1 MPQKT
6 RKTQKKIQ
14 KTQSKRRPVKG
25 PAKIETKQG
34 TLIIIGGGERK
45 DAERTVLQEVA
56 KRAGTGKLV
65 VATIATAEPEETWK
79 DYREIF
85 GKLGVKKVEWL
96 DVRVREEGFRDEIVR
111 ILDGASV
118 VFFTGGDQLKITSQL
133 GDSYVYRRIEEI
145 YEQGGT
151 IAGTSAG
158 ASVMSETMLIS
169 GDGDESHK
177 VDTVL
182 GMAPGLGLIRNAVI
196 DQHFAQR
203 GRLGRLLG
211 AITQNPRTL
220 GIGLDENTAI
230 LLEGDEQFGVVGA
243 GAVYVL
249 DGSKV
254 SYSNLAEPQEDLEK
268 TMSVFDVQ
276 LHVLSAG
283 YRFDLKERR
292 PVAPPRLEAG
302 AERKSA

>member
-1 MPQKT
+1 MA
-6 RKTQKKIQ
+6 QKK
-14 KTQSKRRPVKG
+14 RG
-25 PAKIETKQG
+25 PAKIETRQG
-34 TLIIIGGGERK
+34 ALIIIGGGERK
-45 DAERTVLQEVA
+45 DEERTVLQQVA
-56 KRAGTGKLV
+56 SRVNGGKLV
-65 VATIATAEPEETWK
+65 VVTIATAEPKETWEE
-79 DYREIF
+79 YREIF
-85 GKLGVKKVEWL
+85 KNLGVKNIEWL
-96 DVRVREEGFRDEIVR
+96 DVRIREEGFKDEVVR
-111 ILDGASV
+111 ILDKATV

-133 GDSYVYRRIEEI
+133 GDSPVYRRVEEI
-145 YEQGGT
+145 YQQGGT

-182 GMAPGLGLIRNAVI
+182 GMAPGLGFIKNAVI

-220 GIGLDENTAI
+220 GIGIDENTAI
-230 LLEGDEQFGVVGA
+230 VLDDNERFEVVGA

-254 SYSNLAEPQEDLEK
+254 SYSNLAEPREEMEK
-268 TMSVFDVQ
+268 TMSVFDVK
-276 LHVLSAG
+276 LHVLSTG
-283 YRFDLKERR
+283 NQFDLQERR
-292 PVAPPRLEAG
+292 PEMPPKPEEEA
-302 AERKSA
+302 EEQRKSA

>member
-1 MPQKT
+1 MAQKA
-6 RKTQKKIQ
+6 QKA
-14 KTQSKRRPVKG
+14 TKRVSARG
-25 PAKIETKQG
+25 PAKTETKQG

-45 DAERTVLQEVA
+45 GDELTVLQEVA
-56 KRAGTGKLV
+56 RRAGNGKLV
-65 VATIATAEPEETWK
+65 VATIATAEPQETWE
-79 DYREIF
+79 DYRKIF
-85 GKLGVKKVEWL
+85 TKLGVKKVEWL
-96 DVRVREEGFRDEIVR
+96 DVRVREEGFKEEVVR
-111 ILDGASV
+111 ILDEASV

-145 YEQGGT
+145 YEKGGT

-177 VDTVL
+177 VDAVL
-182 GMAPGLGLIRNAVI
+182 GMAPGLGLIRNAVV

-211 AITQNPRTL
+211 AIAQNPRTL

-230 LLEGDEQFGVVGA
+230 VVHGDERFEVIGA

-254 SYSNLAEPQEDLEK
+254 TYSNLGEPEQEMEK
-268 TMSVFDVQ
+268 TMAVFDVK
-276 LHVLSAG
+276 LHVLSEG
-283 YRFDLKERR
+283 NQFDLRERR
-292 PVAPPRLEAG
+292 PEMPAEAKEELEK
-302 AERKSA
+302 RSA

>member
-1 MPQKT
+1 MAQKT
-6 RKTQKKIQ
+6 RKTAKK
-14 KTQSKRRPVKG
+14 RGPAKG
-25 PAKIETKQG
+25 PAKVETKQG
-34 TLIIIGGGERK
+34 TLIIIGGGERQ
-45 DAERTVLQEVA
+45 DGEQTILQEVA
-56 KRAGTGKLV
+56 RRAGIGKLV

-79 DYREIF
+79 EYREIF
-85 GKLGVKKVEWL
+85 KKLGVKKVEWL
-96 DVRVREEGFRDEIVR
+96 DIRVREEGFKEEVVR
-111 ILDGASV
+111 ILDGATV

-133 GDSYVYRRIEEI
+133 GDSLVYRRIEEI
-145 YEQGGT
+145 YERGGT

-177 VDTVL
+177 VDAVL
-182 GMAPGLGLIRNAVI
+182 GMAPGLGFIRNVVI

-211 AITQNPRTL
+211 AITQNPRTM

-230 LLEGDEQFGVVGA
+230 VLDDNEWFEVVGA

-254 SYSNLAEPQEDLEK
+254 SYSNLAEPREEMEK
-268 TMSVFDVQ
+268 TMSVFDVK

-283 YRFDLKERR
+283 NRFDLGERR
-292 PVAPPRLEAG
+292 PEIPPKPEEEAM
-302 AERKSA
+302 RKSA

>member
-1 MPQKT
+1 MAQKA
-6 RKTQKKIQ
+6 KK
-14 KTQSKRRPVKG
+14 RG
-25 PAKIETKQG
+25 PAKVETKQG

-45 DAERTVLQEVA
+45 DDQRTVLQEVA
-56 KRAGTGKLV
+56 RRAGGGKLV
-65 VATIATAEPEETWK
+65 VVTIATAEPQETWEE
-79 DYREIF
+79 YREIF
-85 GKLGVKKVEWL
+85 KKLGVKKVEWL
-96 DVRVREEGFRDEIVR
+96 DVRLREEGFKDEVVR
-111 ILDGASV
+111 ILDQATV

-133 GDSYVYRRIEEI
+133 GDSPVYRRIEEI

-158 ASVMSETMLIS
+158 ASVMSETMLVS

-177 VDTVL
+177 VDAVL
-182 GMAPGLGLIRNAVI
+182 GMAPGLGLIRNAVV

-220 GIGLDENTAI
+220 GIGIDENTAI
-230 LLEGDEQFGVVGA
+230 ILDDNERFEVVGA

-254 SYSNLAEPQEDLEK
+254 SYSNLAEPQEEMKK
-268 TMSVFDVQ
+268 TMSVFDVT
-276 LHVLSAG
+276 LHVLSEG
-283 YRFDLKERR
+283 NEFDLKERR
-292 PVAPPRLEAG
+292 PEIPPKPEERI
-302 AERKSA
+302 ERKSA

>member
-1 MPQKT
+1 MAQKA
-6 RKTQKKIQ
+6 KKRV
-14 KTQSKRRPVKG
+14 SARG
-25 PAKIETKQG
+25 PAKVETKQG

-45 DAERTVLQEVA
+45 ADELTVLQEVA
-56 KRAGTGKLV
+56 RRAGNGKLV
-65 VATIATAEPEETWK
+65 VATIATAEPQETWE
-79 DYREIF
+79 DYRKIF
-85 GKLGVKKVEWL
+85 TKLGVKKVEWL
-96 DVRVREEGFRDEIVR
+96 DVRVREEGFKEEVVR
-111 ILDGASV
+111 ILDDASV

-169 GDGDESHK
+169 GEGEESHK
-177 VDTVL
+177 VDAVL
-182 GMAPGLGLIRNAVI
+182 GMAPGLGLIRNTVV

-211 AITQNPRTL
+211 AIAQNPRTL

-230 LLEGDEQFGVVGA
+230 VVHGDERFEVIGA

-254 SYSNLAEPQEDLEK
+254 SYSNLAEPEQEMEK
-268 TMSVFDVQ
+268 TMAVFDVK
-276 LHVLSAG
+276 LHVLSEG
-283 YRFDLKERR
+283 NQFNLKDRR
-292 PVAPPRLEAG
+292 PEIPSKPEE
-302 AERKSA
+302 ERKSA

>member
-1 MPQKT
+1 MA
-6 RKTQKKIQ
+6 QKK
-14 KTQSKRRPVKG
+14 RG
-25 PAKIETKQG
+25 PAKVETRQG

-45 DAERTVLQEVA
+45 DEERAILQEVA
-56 KRAGTGKLV
+56 SRADGGKLV
-65 VATIATAEPEETWK
+65 VVTIATAEPEETWK
-79 DYREIF
+79 EYRQIF
-85 GKLGVKKVEWL
+85 NKLGVKKVEWL
-96 DVRVREEGFRDEIVR
+96 DVRIREEGFKEEVVR
-111 ILDGASV
+111 ILDQATV

-133 GDSYVYRRIEEI
+133 GDSPVYRRIEEI
-145 YEQGGT
+145 YRQGGT

-182 GMAPGLGLIRNAVI
+182 GMAPGLGFVKNAVI

-220 GIGLDENTAI
+220 GIGIDENTAI
-230 LLEGDEQFGVVGA
+230 VLDDNERFEVVGA

-254 SYSNLAEPQEDLEK
+254 SYSNLAEPREEMEK
-268 TMSVFDVQ
+268 TMSVFDVK

-283 YRFDLKERR
+283 NQFDLQERR
-292 PVAPPRLEAG
+292 PEMPPKPEEMAEE
-302 AERKSA
+302 ERKSA

>member
-1 MPQKT
+1 MAQKT
-6 RKTQKKIQ
+6 RK
-14 KTQSKRRPVKG
+14 KRG
-25 PAKIETKQG
+25 PAKVETKRG

-45 DAERTVLQEVA
+45 DAEGTILQEVA
-56 KRAGTGKLV
+56 GRAGTGKLV

-79 DYREIF
+79 EYRQIF
-85 GKLGVKKVEWL
+85 KKLGVKKVEWL
-96 DVRVREEGFRDEIVR
+96 DIRVREEGFKEEVLR
-111 ILDGASV
+111 ILDGATV
-118 VFFTGGDQLKITSQL
+118 IFFTGGDQLKITSQL
-133 GDSYVYRRIEEI
+133 GDSLVYRRIEEI

-177 VDTVL
+177 VDAIL
-182 GMAPGLGLIRNAVI
+182 GMAPGLGFIRNVVI

-230 LLEGDEQFGVVGA
+230 VLDDNEWLEVVGA

-249 DGSKV
+249 DGSQV
-254 SYSNLAEPQEDLEK
+254 SYSNLAEPKEEMEK
-268 TMSVFDVQ
+268 TMSVFDVK

-283 YRFDLKERR
+283 NRFDLQERR
-292 PVAPPRLEAG
+292 PEIPPKPEEKAL
-302 AERKSA
+302 RKSA

>member
-1 MPQKT
+1 MAQKT
-6 RKTQKKIQ
+6 QKTQKK
-14 KTQSKRRPVKG
+14 RG
-25 PAKIETKQG
+25 PAKVETRQG

-45 DAERTVLQEVA
+45 DEERNVLQEVA
-56 KRAGTGKLV
+56 SRAEGGKLV
-65 VATIATAEPEETWK
+65 VVTIATSEPEETWK

-85 GKLGVKKVEWL
+85 GNLGVKKVEWL
-96 DVRVREEGFRDEIVR
+96 DVRIREEAFKEEVVR
-111 ILDGASV
+111 ILDAATV

-133 GDSYVYRRIEEI
+133 GDSPVYQRIEEI
-145 YEQGGT
+145 YQQGGT

-177 VDTVL
+177 VDTIL
-182 GMAPGLGLIRNAVI
+182 GMAPGLGLVKNAVI

-230 LLEGDEQFGVVGA
+230 ILTDNEWFEVVGA

-254 SYSNLAEPQEDLEK
+254 SYSNLAEPQEELEK
-268 TMSVFDVQ
+268 TMSVFDVK

-283 YRFDLKERR
+283 NRFDLQERR
-292 PVAPPRLEAG
+292 PEVPPKPETIV
-302 AERKSA
+302 ERKSA

>member
-1 MPQKT
+1 MA
-6 RKTQKKIQ
+6 QKK
-14 KTQSKRRPVKG
+14 R
-25 PAKIETKQG
+25 PAKVEAKQG

-45 DAERTVLQEVA
+45 DDERTVLQEVA
-56 KRAGTGKLV
+56 RRAGGGKLV
-65 VATIATAEPEETWK
+65 VATIATAEPKETWE

-85 GKLGVKKVEWL
+85 KKLGVKKIEWL
-96 DVRVREEGFRDEIVR
+96 DVRVREEGFKEEVVR
-111 ILDGASV
+111 ILDGAAV

-133 GDSYVYRRIEEI
+133 GDSQVYRRIEEI

-177 VDTVL
+177 VDAVL

-230 LLEGDEQFGVVGA
+230 VVHGDERFEVIGA

-249 DGSKV
+249 DGSNV
-254 SYSNLAEPQEDLEK
+254 SYSNLAEPEQEMEK
-268 TMSVFDVQ
+268 TMAVFDVK
-276 LHVLSAG
+276 LHVLSEG
-283 YRFDLKERR
+283 NQFHLKERR
-292 PVAPPRLEAG
+292 PEVPPKPEEV

>member
-1 MPQKT
+1 MAQKAKKRVST
-6 RKTQKKIQ
+6 R
-14 KTQSKRRPVKG
+14 G
-25 PAKIETKQG
+25 PAKAETKRG

-45 DAERTVLQEVA
+45 GDELTVLEEVA
-56 KRAGTGKLV
+56 RRAGNGKLV
-65 VATIATAEPEETWK
+65 VATIATAEPQETWE
-79 DYREIF
+79 DYRKIF
-85 GKLGVKKVEWL
+85 TKLGVKKIEWL
-96 DVRVREEGFRDEIVR
+96 DVRVREEGFKEEVVR
-111 ILDGASV
+111 ILDEAAV

-145 YEQGGT
+145 YEKGGT

-169 GDGDESHK
+169 GEGEESHK
-177 VDTVL
+177 VDAVL
-182 GMAPGLGLIRNAVI
+182 GMAPGLGLIRNTVV

-230 LLEGDEQFGVVGA
+230 VVHGDERFEVIGG

-254 SYSNLAEPQEDLEK
+254 SYSNLGEPEPEMEK
-268 TMSVFDVQ
+268 TMAVFDVK
-276 LHVLSAG
+276 LHVLSEG
-283 YRFDLKERR
+283 NQFDLRERR
-292 PVAPPRLEAG
+292 PEVPPEAKEEV
-302 AERKSA
+302 ERRSA

>member
-1 MPQKT
+1 MAQKA
-6 RKTQKKIQ
+6 RK
-14 KTQSKRRPVKG
+14 KR
-25 PAKIETKQG
+25 PAKVEAKQG

-45 DAERTVLQEVA
+45 DDERTVLQEVA
-56 KRAGTGKLV
+56 RRAGNGKLV
-65 VATIATAEPEETWK
+65 VATIATSEPKETWE

-85 GKLGVKKVEWL
+85 RKLGVKKVEWL
-96 DVRVREEGFRDEIVR
+96 DVRVREEGFKEEVVR
-111 ILDGASV
+111 ILDEASV

-145 YEQGGT
+145 YEKGGT

-177 VDTVL
+177 VDAVL
-182 GMAPGLGLIRNAVI
+182 GMAPGLGLIRNAVV

-230 LLEGDEQFGVVGA
+230 VVHGEEHFEVIGA

-254 SYSNLAEPQEDLEK
+254 SYSNLAEPEQEMEK
-268 TMSVFDVQ
+268 TMAVFDVK
-276 LHVLSAG
+276 LHVLSEG
-283 YRFDLKERR
+283 NRFNLQERR
-292 PVAPPRLEAG
+292 PEVPPKPEAI

>member
-1 MPQKT
+1 MAQ
-6 RKTQKKIQ
+6 KTQKK
-14 KTQSKRRPVKG
+14 RG
-25 PAKIETKQG
+25 PAKVETRQG

-45 DAERTVLQEVA
+45 GEDRSILQEVA
-56 KRAGTGKLV
+56 RRAGGGKLV
-65 VATIATAEPEETWK
+65 VATIATSEPKETWEEH
-79 DYREIF
+79 RQIF
-85 GKLGVKKVEWL
+85 KKLGVKKVEWL
-96 DVRVREEGFRDEIVR
+96 DVRIREEGFKEEVVR
-111 ILDGASV
+111 ILDGATV

-133 GDSYVYRRIEEI
+133 GDSPVYRRVEEI

-230 LLEGDEQFGVVGA
+230 VLDDNEWFEVAGA

-254 SYSNLAEPQEDLEK
+254 SYSNLAEPQDEMKK
-268 TMSVFDVQ
+268 TMSVFDVK

-283 YRFDLKERR
+283 NRFDLQERR
-292 PVAPPRLEAG
+292 PEISPKPEEEA
-302 AERKSA
+302 AEERKSA

>member
-1 MPQKT
+1 MAQKAQTKPKT
-6 RKTQKKIQ
+6 RKT
-14 KTQSKRRPVKG
+14 TQSKRRPGKG
-25 PAKIETKQG
+25 PAKVEAKQG

-56 KRAGTGKLV
+56 RRAGTGKLV
-65 VATIATAEPEETWK
+65 VAPIATAEPEETWK

-96 DVRVREEGFRDEIVR
+96 DVRIREEGFKEEVVR
-111 ILDGASV
+111 ILDGATV
-118 VFFTGGDQLKITSQL
+118 VFFTGADQLKITSQL

-196 DQHFAQR
+196 DQHFAKR
-203 GRLGRLLG
+203 GRLRAAGGGRP
-211 AITQNPRTL
+211 T
-220 GIGLDENTAI
+220 
-230 LLEGDEQFGVVGA
+230 
-243 GAVYVL
+243 
-249 DGSKV
+249 
-254 SYSNLAEPQEDLEK
+254 
-268 TMSVFDVQ
+268 
-276 LHVLSAG
+276 
-283 YRFDLKERR
+283 
-292 PVAPPRLEAG
+292 
-302 AERKSA
+302 

>member
-1 MPQKT
+1 MAQKA
-6 RKTQKKIQ
+6 QKAK
-14 KTQSKRRPVKG
+14 KRVSVRG
-25 PAKIETKQG
+25 PAKLQTKQG

-45 DAERTVLQEVA
+45 GDELTVLQEVA
-56 KRAGTGKLV
+56 SRAGNGKLV
-65 VATIATAEPEETWK
+65 VATIATAEPQETWTE
-79 DYREIF
+79 YREIF
-85 GKLGVKKVEWL
+85 KKLGVKKVEWL
-96 DVRVREEGFRDEIVR
+96 DVRVREEGFKEEVVR
-111 ILDGASV
+111 ILDEATV

-169 GDGDESHK
+169 GNGDESHR

-182 GMAPGLGLIRNAVI
+182 GMAPGLGLIRNAVV

-230 LLEGDEQFGVVGA
+230 VVHSDERFEVIGA

-254 SYSNLAEPQEDLEK
+254 TYSNLGEPEQEMQK
-268 TMSVFDVQ
+268 TMAVFDVK
-276 LHVLSAG
+276 LHVLSEG
-283 YRFDLKERR
+283 NQFNLKDRR
-292 PVAPPRLEAG
+292 PEIPPKPE
-302 AERKSA
+302 EVRKSA

>member
-1 MPQKT
+1 MAQ
-6 RKTQKKIQ
+6 KTQK
-14 KTQSKRRPVKG
+14 TQRKRGPARG
-25 PAKIETKQG
+25 PAKVETKQG

-45 DAERTVLQEVA
+45 DAEGNVLQEVA
-56 KRAGTGKLV
+56 SRADGGKLV

-85 GKLGVKKVEWL
+85 KKLGVKKIEWL
-96 DVRVREEGFRDEIVR
+96 DVRIREEGFKEEVVR
-111 ILDGASV
+111 ILDDATV

-133 GDSYVYRRIEEI
+133 GDSPVYRRLVEL

-182 GMAPGLGLIRNAVI
+182 GMAPGLGLIRNVVI

-230 LLEGDEQFGVVGA
+230 ILDDNEWFEVVGA

-254 SYSNLAEPQEDLEK
+254 SYSNLAEPQEEMEK
-268 TMSVFDVQ
+268 TMSVFDVG

-283 YRFDLKERR
+283 NRFDLQERR
-292 PVAPPRLEAG
+292 PEIPPKPEE

>member
-1 MPQKT
+1 MAQKA
-6 RKTQKKIQ
+6 QKAK
-14 KTQSKRRPVKG
+14 KRVSARG
-25 PAKIETKQG
+25 PAKAETKQG

-45 DAERTVLQEVA
+45 DDERTVLQEVA
-56 KRAGTGKLV
+56 RRAGGGKLV
-65 VATIATAEPEETWK
+65 VVTIATAEPEETWTE
-79 DYREIF
+79 YREIF
-85 GKLGVKKVEWL
+85 KKLGVKKVEWL
-96 DVRVREEGFRDEIVR
+96 DVRVREEGFKEEVVR
-111 ILDGASV
+111 ILDEATV

-145 YEQGGT
+145 YERGGT

-230 LLEGDEQFGVVGA
+230 VVHDDERFDVIGA

-254 SYSNLAEPQEDLEK
+254 SYSNLAEPEQEMEK
-268 TMSVFDVQ
+268 TMAVFDVK
-276 LHVLSAG
+276 LHVLSEG
-283 YRFDLKERR
+283 NQFNLQERR
-292 PVAPPRLEAG
+292 PEVPPKPEEV

>member
-1 MPQKT
+1 MAQKA
-6 RKTQKKIQ
+6 KKRV
-14 KTQSKRRPVKG
+14 SARG
-25 PAKIETKQG
+25 PAKAETKRG

-45 DAERTVLQEVA
+45 GDELTVLQEVA
-56 KRAGTGKLV
+56 RRAGNGKLV
-65 VATIATAEPEETWK
+65 VATIATAEPRETWE
-79 DYREIF
+79 DYRKIF
-85 GKLGVKKVEWL
+85 TKLGVKKVEWL
-96 DVRVREEGFRDEIVR
+96 DVRVREEGFKEEVVR
-111 ILDGASV
+111 ILDGATV

-133 GDSYVYRRIEEI
+133 GDSLVYRRIEEI

-177 VDTVL
+177 VNTVL
-182 GMAPGLGLIRNAVI
+182 GMAPGLGFIRNVVI

-230 LLEGDEQFGVVGA
+230 ILDDNEGLEVVGA

-254 SYSNLAEPQEDLEK
+254 SYSNLAEPQEEMEK
-268 TMSVFDVQ
+268 TMAVFDVR
-276 LHVLSAG
+276 LHVLIAG
-283 YRFDLKERR
+283 NRFDLRERR
-292 PVAPPRLEAG
+292 PEIPPKPEEE

>member
-1 MPQKT
+1 MAQKT
-6 RKTQKKIQ
+6 RK
-14 KTQSKRRPVKG
+14 KRG
-25 PAKIETKQG
+25 PAKVETKRG

-56 KRAGTGKLV
+56 RRVGGGKLV
-65 VATIATAEPEETWK
+65 IATIATAEPKETWEE
-79 DYREIF
+79 YRQIF
-85 GKLGVKKVEWL
+85 RKLGVKKVEWL
-96 DVRVREEGFRDEIVR
+96 DVRVREEGFKEEVVR
-111 ILDGASV
+111 ILDGAAV

-133 GDSYVYRRIEEI
+133 GDSLVYRRIEEI
-145 YEQGGT
+145 YERGGT

-177 VDTVL
+177 VDAVL
-182 GMAPGLGLIRNAVI
+182 GMAPGLGFIRNAVI

-230 LLEGDEQFGVVGA
+230 VLDDNKWFEVVGA

-254 SYSNLAEPQEDLEK
+254 SYSNLAEPQEEMEK
-268 TMSVFDVQ
+268 TMSVFDVK

-283 YRFDLKERR
+283 NRFDLQERR
-292 PVAPPRLEAG
+292 PEIPPKPEEE

>member
-1 MPQKT
+1 MAQKA
-6 RKTQKKIQ
+6 QKAK
-14 KTQSKRRPVKG
+14 KRASVRG
-25 PAKIETKQG
+25 PAKAETKQG

-45 DAERTVLQEVA
+45 DNELTVLEEVA
-56 KRAGTGKLV
+56 RRAGNDKLV
-65 VATIATAEPEETWK
+65 VATIATAEPQETWE
-79 DYREIF
+79 DYRKIF
-85 GKLGVKKVEWL
+85 TKLGVKKIEWL
-96 DVRVREEGFRDEIVR
+96 DVRVREEGFKEEFVR
-111 ILDGASV
+111 ILDEAAV

-169 GDGDESHK
+169 GDGEESHK
-177 VDTVL
+177 VDAVL
-182 GMAPGLGLIRNAVI
+182 GMAPGLGLIRNAVV

-230 LLEGDEQFGVVGA
+230 VVHGDERFEVIGA

-254 SYSNLAEPQEDLEK
+254 TYSNLGEPEQEMEK
-268 TMSVFDVQ
+268 TMAVFDVK

-283 YRFDLKERR
+283 NQFDLQERR
-292 PVAPPRLEAG
+292 PEMPPKPEEEAE
-302 AERKSA
+302 ERKSA

>member
-1 MPQKT
+1 MAQKT
-6 RKTQKKIQ
+6 RKTGKKL
-14 KTQSKRRPVKG
+14 G
-25 PAKIETKQG
+25 PAKVETKRG

-45 DAERTVLQEVA
+45 DTEGTILQEVA
-56 KRAGTGKLV
+56 GRVGTGKLV

-79 DYREIF
+79 EYRQIF
-85 GKLGVKKVEWL
+85 KKLGVKKVEWL
-96 DVRVREEGFRDEIVR
+96 DIRVREEGFKEEVVR
-111 ILDGASV
+111 ILDGATV
-118 VFFTGGDQLKITSQL
+118 IFFTGGDQLKITSQL
-133 GDSYVYRRIEEI
+133 GDSLVYRRIEEI

-177 VDTVL
+177 VDAVL
-182 GMAPGLGLIRNAVI
+182 GMAPGLGFIRNAVI

-230 LLEGDEQFGVVGA
+230 VLDDNEWLEVVGA

-254 SYSNLAEPQEDLEK
+254 SYSNLAEPREEMEK
-268 TMSVFDVQ
+268 TMSVFDVK

-283 YRFDLKERR
+283 NRFDLQERR
-292 PVAPPRLEAG
+292 PEIPPKPEEEAM
-302 AERKSA
+302 RKSA

>member
-1 MPQKT
+1 MAQ
-6 RKTQKKIQ
+6 KTQKK
-14 KTQSKRRPVKG
+14 RG
-25 PAKIETKQG
+25 PAKVETKQG

-56 KRAGTGKLV
+56 HRVGTGKLV

-85 GKLGVKKVEWL
+85 KKLGVKKVEWL
-96 DVRVREEGFRDEIVR
+96 DVRIREEGFKEEVVG
-111 ILDGASV
+111 ILDGATV

-133 GDSYVYRRIEEI
+133 GDSLVYRRIEEI

-169 GDGDESHK
+169 GGGEESHK

-182 GMAPGLGLIRNAVI
+182 GMAPGLGFIRNAVI

-230 LLEGDEQFGVVGA
+230 VLDDNKWFEVVGA

-254 SYSNLAEPQEDLEK
+254 SFSNLAEPQEEMEK
-268 TMSVFDVQ
+268 TMSVFDVR

-283 YRFDLKERR
+283 NRFDLQERR
-292 PVAPPRLEAG
+292 PEIPPKPEEEAM
-302 AERKSA
+302 RKSA

>member
-1 MPQKT
+1 MAQKA
-6 RKTQKKIQ
+6 QQAKKRA
-14 KTQSKRRPVKG
+14 SARG
-25 PAKIETKQG
+25 PAKAETKRG

-45 DAERTVLQEVA
+45 GDELTVLQEVA
-56 KRAGTGKLV
+56 RRAGNGKLV
-65 VATIATAEPEETWK
+65 VATIATAEPRETWEE
-79 DYREIF
+79 YREIF
-85 GKLGVKKVEWL
+85 TKLGVKKVEWL
-96 DVRVREEGFRDEIVR
+96 DVRVREEGFKEEVVR
-111 ILDGASV
+111 ILDEAAV

-145 YEQGGT
+145 YEKGGT

-169 GDGDESHK
+169 GEGEESHK
-177 VDTVL
+177 VDAVL
-182 GMAPGLGLIRNAVI
+182 GMAPGLGLIRNTVV

-230 LLEGDEQFGVVGA
+230 VVHGDERFEVIGA

-254 SYSNLAEPQEDLEK
+254 TYSNLGEPEPEMEK
-268 TMSVFDVQ
+268 TMAVFDVK
-276 LHVLSAG
+276 LHVLSEG
-283 YRFDLKERR
+283 NQFDLKERR
-292 PVAPPRLEAG
+292 PEMPPEAKEELEK
-302 AERKSA
+302 RSA

>member
-1 MPQKT
+1 MAQKA
-6 RKTQKKIQ
+6 QK
-14 KTQSKRRPVKG
+14 SKRRVPARG
-25 PAKIETKQG
+25 PAKIEAKQG

-45 DAERTVLQEVA
+45 DDEGTVLQEVA
-56 KRAGTGKLV
+56 RRADNGKLV
-65 VATIATAEPEETWK
+65 VATIATAEPQETWE
-79 DYREIF
+79 DYRKIF
-85 GKLGVKKVEWL
+85 TKLGVKKVEWL
-96 DVRVREEGFRDEIVR
+96 DVRIREEGFKEEVVR
-111 ILDGASV
+111 ILDEAAV

-145 YEQGGT
+145 YEKGGT

-177 VDTVL
+177 VDAVL
-182 GMAPGLGLIRNAVI
+182 GMAPGLGLIRNAVV

-230 LLEGDEQFGVVGA
+230 VVHGDEHFEVIGA

-249 DGSKV
+249 DGGKV
-254 SYSNLAEPQEDLEK
+254 SYSNLAEPKQEMEK
-268 TMSVFDVQ
+268 TMAVFDVK
-276 LHVLSAG
+276 LHVLSEG
-283 YRFDLKERR
+283 NRFNLKDRR
-292 PVAPPRLEAG
+292 PEVPPKPEEV

>member
-1 MPQKT
+1 MAQKA
-6 RKTQKKIQ
+6 RKTAKK
-14 KTQSKRRPVKG
+14 RVPAKG
-25 PAKIETKQG
+25 PARVEPKRG

-45 DAERTVLQEVA
+45 DEGQTILQEVA
-56 KRAGTGKLV
+56 RRAGTGKLV
-65 VATIATAEPEETWK
+65 VATIATTEPQETWTE
-79 DYREIF
+79 YREIF
-85 GKLGVKKVEWL
+85 KKLGVKKVEWL
-96 DVRVREEGFRDEIVR
+96 DVRIREEGFKEEVVR
-111 ILDGASV
+111 ILDGATV

-177 VDTVL
+177 VDTIL
-182 GMAPGLGLIRNAVI
+182 GMAPGLGLVKNVVI

-211 AITQNPRTL
+211 AITQNPRTM

-230 LLEGDEQFGVVGA
+230 VLDDNEWFEVAGA

-254 SYSNLAEPQEDLEK
+254 SYSNLAEPQEEMAK
-268 TMSVFDVQ
+268 TMSVFDVR

-283 YRFDLKERR
+283 NRFDLRERR
-292 PVAPPRLEAG
+292 PEIPPKPEEEAV
-302 AERKSA
+302 RKSA